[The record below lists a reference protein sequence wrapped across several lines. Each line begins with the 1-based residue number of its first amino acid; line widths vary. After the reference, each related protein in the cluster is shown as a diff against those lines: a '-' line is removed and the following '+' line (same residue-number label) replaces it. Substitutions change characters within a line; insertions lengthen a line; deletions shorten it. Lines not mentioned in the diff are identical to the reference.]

1 MSEQSTQNN
10 QQTKQ
15 NSDKSSQATN
25 VDQLINE
32 LDRLGNQ
39 LIDAIRTA
47 WNSDQRKELESE
59 ISKGIASAASSLNE
73 GLQKVS
79 ESESTKQ
86 IINKAEEVF
95 STVGEQVRSS
105 KVTHDL
111 VAGLSQGIQA
121 LNSQLE
127 QFVSSAKQEA
137 KKTSEESQE
146 IKVEKEG

>member
-1 MSEQSTQNN
+1 MDEQSTQN
-10 QQTKQ
+10 QSQS
-15 NSDKSSQATN
+15 SDKATANSSATN

-47 WNSDQRKELESE
+47 WNSDQRKELETE

-79 ESESTKQ
+79 ENESTKQ
-86 IINKAEEVF
+86 LINKAEEVF

-111 VAGLSQGIQA
+111 VEGLSKGIQT
-121 LNSQLE
+121 LNDQLA
-127 QFVSSAKQEA
+127 QFVSDA
-137 KKTSEESQE
+137 KKEANKPANEAQD
-146 IKVEKEG
+146 IKVEKGS